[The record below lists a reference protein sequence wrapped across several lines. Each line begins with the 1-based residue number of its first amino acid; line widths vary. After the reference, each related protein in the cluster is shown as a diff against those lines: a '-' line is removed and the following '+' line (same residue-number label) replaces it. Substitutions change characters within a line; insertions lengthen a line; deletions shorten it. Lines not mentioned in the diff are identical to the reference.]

1 MAESQEERQKRDDQI
16 RDTIMSKLVETG
28 EKDRLKDMLRDRLI
42 QAGWRDELKEYCKEV
57 IRKKGLEKVTV
68 EELVAEITPHGRSK
82 IPEEVKAELLKRIRF
97 FLQSTWIL
105 GCLLKWCL
113 LLVFWVF
120 FVRQSVWSK
129 FTSDSVRDH
138 MLRRFDLDKAS

>member
-1 MAESQEERQKRDDQI
+1 MAAGIIVVVVVVVVLSSARKFPEINSTMAESAEERQKRDDQI

-42 QAGWRDELKEYCKEV
+42 QAGWRDELKEYCKDV

-68 EELVAEITPHGRSK
+68 EELVAEITPYGRSK

-97 FLQSTWIL
+97 FLQST
-105 GCLLKWCL
+105 
-113 LLVFWVF
+113 
-120 FVRQSVWSK
+120 
-129 FTSDSVRDH
+129 
-138 MLRRFDLDKAS
+138 

>member
-1 MAESQEERQKRDDQI
+1 VVNSRHSADVSNPFDIAPEAPATTNHFETMAESAEERQKRDDQI

-42 QAGWRDELKEYCKEV
+42 QAGWRDELKEYCKDV

-68 EELVAEITPHGRSK
+68 EELVAEITPYGRSK

-97 FLQSTWIL
+97 FLQST
-105 GCLLKWCL
+105 
-113 LLVFWVF
+113 
-120 FVRQSVWSK
+120 
-129 FTSDSVRDH
+129 
-138 MLRRFDLDKAS
+138 